1 MSPTLFDVESAL
13 VLPKQVAKGQKA
25 ARSCVNVLQKVVLE
39 VPEVSQLGMRAL
51 FNLTVVHH
59 AYEGIERVVRAV
71 IAISSSA
78 NNMALPEKQICVAA
92 MANLSHVLA
101 WRELPSRM
109 VDEPVVDAV
118 EGLLPQI
125 PSVNNMKMIDCSR

>member
-1 MSPTLFDVESAL
+1 MAALCLLTRLRSPRAEEENDGTAQDPMSPTLFDVESAL

-59 AYEGIERVVRAV
+59 AYEGIERVVRG
-71 IAISSSA
+71 
-78 NNMALPEKQICVAA
+78 
-92 MANLSHVLA
+92 
-101 WRELPSRM
+101 R
-109 VDEPVVDAV
+109 
-118 EGLLPQI
+118 
-125 PSVNNMKMIDCSR
+125 